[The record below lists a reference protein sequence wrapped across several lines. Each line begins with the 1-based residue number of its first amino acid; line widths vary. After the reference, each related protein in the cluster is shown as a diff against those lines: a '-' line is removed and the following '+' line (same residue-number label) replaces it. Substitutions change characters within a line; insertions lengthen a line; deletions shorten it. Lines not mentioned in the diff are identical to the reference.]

1 MIEPVDIRN
10 LLEEERKEELSAIL
24 NEMVLTDIIELLHE
38 LPEEDNAIVFDLLEL
53 PLALKTFK
61 LLEPSVQKEL
71 ILNLRH

>member
-38 LPEEDNAIVFDLLEL
+38 LPEEDNAIVFVLM
-53 PLALKTFK
+53 
-61 LLEPSVQKEL
+61 
-71 ILNLRH
+71 